1 MRRFIT
7 LLLLLVLLGAA
18 NRSSAQFSISRV
30 TPKEIDTKAMDDTIK
45 PIAPINNRFFQRSP
59 LQSRAPCD
67 PQRAQY
73 RSDQRFGHV
82 QSNRV

>member
-45 PIAPINNRFFQRSP
+45 PIAPINNRFSAKPATKPSAVRSAKSAIP
-59 LQSRAPCD
+59 FRSTLRPC
-67 PQRAQY
+67 
-73 RSDQRFGHV
+73 SI
-82 QSNRV
+82 

>member
-45 PIAPINNRFFQRSP
+45 PIAPINNRFFSE
-59 LQSRAPCD
+59 SRAPCD

>member
-45 PIAPINNRFFQRSP
+45 PIAPINNR
-59 LQSRAPCD
+59 
-67 PQRAQY
+67 
-73 RSDQRFGHV
+73 
-82 QSNRV
+82 